1 MPLKLIS
8 NLVTSFFKRTDT
20 VITTPPKESA
30 SSASV
35 SFSPTITIQ
44 GLWTKKDDQSD
55 MSTIKSSADS
65 ERWIAHQEQLQKIH
79 SQPPIFDPS
88 PSVGIHDYELI
99 ETLGTGTFGRV
110 YLAKEKKAKK
120 YYAIKVL
127 KKAEIVKLKQVEH
140 INSER
145 EVLSQINFPFIVQ
158 LYCTFQ
164 DQVNL
169 YMVQEYI
176 IGGELFRHLRKSGRF
191 PNDTARFYAAEIVLA
206 LEYLHS
212 KDIIYRDLK
221 PENILLDN
229 RGYVKIADFGFAKK
243 VQDRTW
249 TLCGTPEY
257 LAPEIIQSK
266 GHSKSVDWWSLGILI
281 YEMMAGHPPFYDDN
295 HFGIYERILGG
306 RVQYPSYFENAAK
319 DLLKKLLVID
329 RTRRLGNLKGGADDV
344 KRHKWFRT
352 TDWHGLLNKT
362 VRAPIIPAHSNE
374 YDTSNFE
381 KYPEENISDQP
392 QGDPFRDLFPD
403 F

>member
-8 NLVTSFFKRTDT
+8 SFISLFLRRGEDLVEQ
-20 VITTPPKESA
+20 KESPA
-30 SSASV
+30 PIT
-35 SFSPTITIQ
+35 FSPTITIQ
-44 GLWTKKDDQSD
+44 GLWSKKDDLSD
-55 MSTIKSSADS
+55 ITTVKSSAES
-65 ERWIAHQEQLQKIH
+65 ERWIAHQEQLLQI
-79 SQPPIFDPS
+79 QNQAPLFDPN
-88 PSVGIHDYELI
+88 PTTDINDYELI
-99 ETLGTGTFGRV
+99 ETL
-110 YLAKEKKAKK
+110 
-120 YYAIKVL
+120 VL
-127 KKAEIVKLKQVEH
+127 KKSEIVKLKQVEH

-145 EVLSQINFPFIVQ
+145 QVLSQINFPFIVQ

-164 DQVNL
+164 NQMNL
-169 YMVQEYI
+169 YMVQEYV
-176 IGGELFRHLRKSGRF
+176 IGGELFRHLRKAGRF
-191 PNDTARFYAAEIVLA
+191 TGDTARFYAAEIVLA

-221 PENILLDN
+221 PENILLDS
-229 RGYVKIADFGFAKK
+229 RGYIKIADFGFAKK

-281 YEMMAGHPPFYDDN
+281 FEMMAGHPPFYDDN
-295 HFGIYERILGG
+295 HFGTYERILGG
-306 RVQYPSYFENAAK
+306 KVQYPGYFENAAK

-329 RTRRLGNLKGGADDV
+329 ITRRLGNLKGGADDI

-381 KYPEENISDQP
+381 KYSEETSNEQP
-392 QGDPFRDLFPD
+392 QGDPFRELFPD